1 MDVLASLAHGFEVA
15 LTPLNLFL
23 AFSGAFLGTL
33 IGALPGIGPVN
44 GVAILIPIA
53 YALKLPPESALILLA
68 GVYYGAEY
76 GGRISSILL
85 NVPGDAGAVIT
96 TLDGY
101 PMAQKGKAGEALA
114 LSAISSF
121 IGGTLAVIGLT
132 LFAPYLAEWAIK
144 FGPAEYFALMVFA
157 FSTLASLAGKNPVKA
172 LIASVF
178 GLMLATVGID
188 PGSGVPR
195 FTFGE
200 MKLYDGVDFL
210 VVAIGLFAISE
221 VLTMME
227 HSYLG
232 TAQKIKVQTAL
243 VSFKTFMYSLWSIL
257 RSSLIGFFI
266 GVLPGA
272 GASIASAVAYT
283 TEKRLVDREGTFGT
297 GDPRGVAAP
306 EAANNAASGG
316 AMVPMLT
323 LGVPGSGTTAV
334 LLGALMMFNVTPGPL
349 IFEQRPE
356 IVWGLIASMYIGNV
370 MLLVL
375 NLPLVGLF
383 ARILTIPRWF
393 LVPAIAA
400 LSFVG
405 VYAVNNSAF
414 DLLFMTGIGVVGYLM
429 RKAGFPLAP
438 VILGLVLGRLMEVN
452 LRRALA
458 ISGGDWSIL
467 YASTLSKTLW
477 ALAILSL
484 LFPYLVSL
492 LGSRKQAVTLDE

>member
-1 MDVLASLAHGFEVA
+1 MDVLSQLAHGFSIA
-15 LTPLNLFL
+15 LTPLNLGL
-23 AFSGAFLGTL
+23 AFAGAFLGTL

-101 PMAQKGKAGEALA
+101 PLAQKGKAGEALA
-114 LSAISSF
+114 LSALSSF
-121 IGGTLAVIGLT
+121 IGGTLSVIGLT
-132 LFAPYLAEWAIK
+132 LFAPLLAQWAIR

-157 FSTLASLAGKNPVKA
+157 FTTLSSLAGKRPVKA
-172 LIASVF
+172 LASSVF
-178 GLMLATVGID
+178 GLMLATVGLD

-195 FTFGE
+195 FTFGQL
-200 MKLYDGVDFL
+200 KLFDGVDFL
-210 VVAIGLFAISE
+210 IVAIGLFAISE
-221 VLTMME
+221 VLVLME
-227 HSYLG
+227 KTFLG
-232 TAQKIKVQTAL
+232 QAAAIRVETTL
-243 VSFKTFMYSLWSIL
+243 VSLKTFMTSLWSIL
-257 RSSLIGFFI
+257 RGAAIGFFI

-272 GASIASAVAYT
+272 GASIASAIAYT
-283 TEKRLVDREGTFGT
+283 TEKRLVDREGTFGQ

-349 IFEQRPE
+349 IFQNRPE
-356 IVWGLIASMYIGNV
+356 VVWGLIASMYIGNL

-375 NLPLVGLF
+375 NLPLVGVF

-393 LVPAIAA
+393 LVPAIAV

-414 DLLFMTGIGVVGYLM
+414 DLLLMTGIGVWGYLM
-429 RKAGFPLAP
+429 RKFGFPLAP
-438 VILGLVLGRLMEVN
+438 MILGLVLGRLMEVN

-458 ISGGDWSIL
+458 ISGGDWTIL
-467 YASTLSKTLW
+467 FSSPIAQGLW
-477 ALAILSL
+477 ILAALSL
-484 LFPYLVSL
+484 LFPWLVGRL
-492 LGSRKQAVTLDE
+492 AKPR

>member
-1 MDVLASLAHGFEVA
+1 MDVLAQLAHGFEVA
-15 LTPLNLFL
+15 LAPLNLFL
-23 AFSGAFLGTL
+23 AFAGAFLGTL

-114 LSAISSF
+114 LSALSSF

-132 LFAPYLAEWAIK
+132 LFAPYLAEWAIR

-157 FSTLASLAGKNPVKA
+157 FTTLASLAGRNPVKA

-200 MKLYDGVDFL
+200 LKLYDGVDFL

-221 VLTMME
+221 VLTLME
-227 HSYLG
+227 HTFLG
-232 TAQKIKVQTAL
+232 TATRVKVETAL
-243 VSFKTFMYSLWSIL
+243 VSLKTFMGSLWTIL

-306 EAANNAASGG
+306 EATKNPTSAGS
-316 AMVPMLT
+316 MVPMLP
-323 LGVPGSGTTAV
+323 LGVLGSGTTAV

-375 NLPLVGLF
+375 NLPLVGWF
-383 ARILTIPRWF
+383 ARILTVPRWF

-400 LSFVG
+400 LSFIG

-438 VILGLVLGRLMEVN
+438 VILGLVLGRLMEIN

-458 ISGGDWSIL
+458 ISGGDYTIL
-467 YASTLSKTLW
+467 YASPLSKVLW

-484 LFPYLVSL
+484 FFPWLAGRFAARRVPE
-492 LGSRKQAVTLDE
+492 GE

>member
-1 MDVLASLAHGFEVA
+1 MDVLSQLAHGFEIA
-15 LTPLNLFL
+15 LTPLNLGL
-23 AFSGAFLGTL
+23 ALAGAFLGTL

-114 LSAISSF
+114 LSALASF

-132 LFAPYLAEWAIK
+132 LFAPLLAEWAIR

-157 FSTLASLAGKNPVKA
+157 FTTLSSLAGRNPAKA
-172 LIASVF
+172 LAASVF
-178 GLMLATVGID
+178 GLMLATVGLD
-188 PGSGVPR
+188 PGSGLPR
-195 FTFGE
+195 FTFGQL
-200 MKLYDGVDFL
+200 KLYDGVDFL
-210 VVAIGLFAISE
+210 IVAIGLFAISE
-221 VLTMME
+221 VLVLME
-227 HSYLG
+227 KSHLG
-232 TAQKIKVQTAL
+232 EAARMRVETTL
-243 VSFKTFMYSLWSIL
+243 VPLKTFLASLWSIL
-257 RSSLIGFFI
+257 RGAVIGFFI

-283 TEKRLVDREGTFGT
+283 TEKRLVDREGSFGQ

-306 EAANNAASGG
+306 EAANNAAAGG

-349 IFEQRPE
+349 IFKERPE
-356 IVWGLIASMYIGNV
+356 VVWGLIASMYIGNL

-393 LVPAIAA
+393 LIPAIAG

-414 DLLFMTGIGVVGYLM
+414 DLLFMTGIGVWGYLM
-429 RKAGFPLAP
+429 RKFGFPLAP
-438 VILGLVLGRLMEVN
+438 MILGLVLGRLMEVN

-458 ISGGDWSIL
+458 ISGGDWEIL
-467 YASTLSKTLW
+467 FASPIAQVLW
-477 ALAILSL
+477 VLALVSL
-484 LFPYLVSL
+484 LFPWLV
-492 LGSRKQAVTLDE
+492 GRFARAR

>member
-1 MDVLASLAHGFEVA
+1 MDVLSQLAHGFSVA
-15 LTPLNLFL
+15 LTPLNLGL
-23 AFSGAFLGTL
+23 AFAGAFLGTL

-53 YALKLPPESALILLA
+53 YALKLPAESALILLA

-101 PMAQKGKAGEALA
+101 PMAQKGRAGEALA
-114 LSAISSF
+114 LSALSSF
-121 IGGTLAVIGLT
+121 IGGTLSVIGLT
-132 LFAPYLAEWAIK
+132 LFAPLLAQWAIR

-157 FSTLASLAGKNPVKA
+157 FTTLSSLAGKSPVKA
-172 LIASVF
+172 LASSVF
-178 GLMLATVGID
+178 GLMLATVGLD

-195 FTFGE
+195 YTFGQL
-200 MKLYDGVDFL
+200 KLYDGVDFL
-210 VVAIGLFAISE
+210 IVAIGLFAISE
-221 VLTMME
+221 VLVLME
-227 HSYLG
+227 ETFLGRG
-232 TAQKIKVQTAL
+232 TAIRVATTL
-243 VSFKTFMYSLWSIL
+243 VSLKTFLASLWSIL
-257 RSSLIGFFI
+257 RGAVIGFFI

-272 GASIASAVAYT
+272 GASIASAIAYT
-283 TEKRLVDREGTFGT
+283 TEKRLVDREGTFGQ

-306 EAANNAASGG
+306 EAANNAAAGG

-349 IFEQRPE
+349 IFENRPE
-356 IVWGLIASMYIGNV
+356 VVWGLIASMYIGNV

-375 NLPLVGLF
+375 NLPLVGVF

-400 LSFVG
+400 LSFIG
-405 VYAVNNSAF
+405 VYAVNNSPF
-414 DLLFMTGIGVVGYLM
+414 DLLFMTGIGIWGYLM
-429 RKAGFPLAP
+429 RKFGFPLAP
-438 VILGLVLGRLMEVN
+438 MILGLVLGRLMEVN

-458 ISGGDWSIL
+458 ISGGDWAVL
-467 YASTLSKTLW
+467 FASPIAQVLW
-477 ALAILSL
+477 VLAGLSL
-484 LFPYLVSL
+484 LFPWFVGRLA
-492 LGSRKQAVTLDE
+492 RRR

>member
-1 MDVLASLAHGFEVA
+1 LDVLAQLAHGFAVA
-15 LTPLNLFL
+15 LTPLNLAL
-23 AFSGAFLGTL
+23 AFAGAFLGTL

-114 LSAISSF
+114 LSALSSF
-121 IGGTLAVIGLT
+121 IGGTLSVVGLT
-132 LFAPYLAEWAIK
+132 LFAPLLAQWAIR

-157 FSTLASLAGKNPVKA
+157 FTTLASLAGRSPVKA
-172 LIASVF
+172 LASSVF
-178 GLMLATVGID
+178 GLMLATVGLD

-195 FTFGE
+195 FTFGQL
-200 MKLYDGVDFL
+200 KLYDGVDFL
-210 VVAIGLFAISE
+210 IVAIGLFAISE
-221 VLTMME
+221 VLVLME
-227 HSYLG
+227 QTFLG
-232 TAQKIKVQTAL
+232 RGGAIRVETTL
-243 VSFKTFMYSLWSIL
+243 VSLKTFLASLWSIL
-257 RSSLIGFFI
+257 RGAAIGFFI

-272 GASIASAVAYT
+272 GASIASAIAYT
-283 TEKRLVDREGTFGT
+283 TEKRLVDREGTFGQ

-306 EAANNAASGG
+306 EAANNAAAGG

-349 IFEQRPE
+349 IFQNRPE
-356 IVWGLIASMYIGNV
+356 VVWGLIASMYIGNL

-375 NLPLVGLF
+375 NLPLVGVF
-383 ARILTIPRWF
+383 ARILAIPRWF
-393 LVPAIAA
+393 LVPAIAT

-414 DLLFMTGIGVVGYLM
+414 DLLFMTGIGVWGYLM
-429 RKAGFPLAP
+429 RKFGFPLAP
-438 VILGLVLGRLMEVN
+438 MILGLVLGRLMEVN

-458 ISGGDWSIL
+458 ISGGDWGIL
-467 YASTLSKTLW
+467 FSSPIAKVLW
-477 ALAILSL
+477 ILALLSL
-484 LFPYLVSL
+484 FFPWLVGRL
-492 LGSRKQAVTLDE
+492 AKAR

>member
-1 MDVLASLAHGFEVA
+1 MDVLSQLAHGFSVA
-15 LTPLNLFL
+15 LTPLNLGL
-23 AFSGAFLGTL
+23 AFAGAFLGTL

-53 YALKLPPESALILLA
+53 YALKLPAESALILLA

-101 PMAQKGKAGEALA
+101 PMAQKGRAGEALA
-114 LSAISSF
+114 LSALSSF
-121 IGGTLAVIGLT
+121 IGGTLSVIGLT
-132 LFAPYLAEWAIK
+132 LFAPLLAQWAIR

-157 FSTLASLAGKNPVKA
+157 FTTLSSLAGKSPVKA
-172 LIASVF
+172 LASSVF
-178 GLMLATVGID
+178 GLMLATVGLD

-195 FTFGE
+195 YTFGQL
-200 MKLYDGVDFL
+200 KLYDGVDFL
-210 VVAIGLFAISE
+210 IVAIGLFAISE
-221 VLTMME
+221 VLVLME
-227 HSYLG
+227 GTFLGRG
-232 TAQKIKVQTAL
+232 TAIRVATTL
-243 VSFKTFMYSLWSIL
+243 VSLKTFLASLWSIL
-257 RSSLIGFFI
+257 RGAVIGFFI

-272 GASIASAVAYT
+272 GASIASAIAYT
-283 TEKRLVDREGTFGT
+283 TEKRLVDREGTFGQ

-306 EAANNAASGG
+306 EAANNAAAGG

-349 IFEQRPE
+349 IFENRPE
-356 IVWGLIASMYIGNV
+356 VVWGLIASMYIGNV

-375 NLPLVGLF
+375 NLPLVGVF

-400 LSFVG
+400 LSFIG
-405 VYAVNNSAF
+405 VYAVNNSPF
-414 DLLFMTGIGVVGYLM
+414 DLLFMTGIGIWGYLM
-429 RKAGFPLAP
+429 RKFGFPLAP
-438 VILGLVLGRLMEVN
+438 MILGLVLGRLMEVN

-458 ISGGDWSIL
+458 ISGGDWAVL
-467 YASTLSKTLW
+467 FASPIAQVLW
-477 ALAILSL
+477 VLAGLSL
-484 LFPYLVSL
+484 LFPWFVGRLA
-492 LGSRKQAVTLDE
+492 RRR

>member
-1 MDVLASLAHGFEVA
+1 MDVFSQLVHGFEVA
-15 LTPLNLFL
+15 LTPLNLGL
-23 AFSGAFLGTL
+23 ALAGAFLGTL

-114 LSAISSF
+114 LSALASF

-132 LFAPYLAEWAIK
+132 LFAPLLAEWAIR

-157 FSTLASLAGKNPVKA
+157 FTTLSSLAGRNPAKA
-172 LIASVF
+172 LASSVF
-178 GLMLATVGID
+178 GLMLATVGLD

-195 FTFGE
+195 FTFGQL
-200 MKLYDGVDFL
+200 KLYDGVDFL
-210 VVAIGLFAISE
+210 IVAIGLFAISE
-221 VLTMME
+221 VLVLME
-227 HSYLG
+227 KGHLG
-232 TAQKIKVQTAL
+232 EATRMRVETTL
-243 VSFKTFMYSLWSIL
+243 VSLKTFLASLGSIL
-257 RSSLIGFFI
+257 RGSVIGFFI

-283 TEKRLVDREGTFGT
+283 TEKRLVDREGSFGQ

-306 EAANNAASGG
+306 EAANNAAAGG

-349 IFEQRPE
+349 IFQERPE
-356 IVWGLIASMYIGNV
+356 VVWGLIASMYIGNL

-393 LVPAIAA
+393 LTPAIAG

-405 VYAVNNSAF
+405 VYAVNNSTF
-414 DLLFMTGIGVVGYLM
+414 DLLFMTGIGVWGYLM
-429 RKAGFPLAP
+429 RKFGFPLAP
-438 VILGLVLGRLMEVN
+438 MILGLVLGRLMEVN

-458 ISGGDWSIL
+458 ISGGDWGIL
-467 YASTLSKTLW
+467 FSSPIAQVLW
-477 ALAILSL
+477 VLALVSL
-484 LFPYLVSL
+484 LFPWLV
-492 LGSRKQAVTLDE
+492 GRFAKPR

>member
-1 MDVLASLAHGFEVA
+1 MDVFSQLAHGFSIA
-15 LTPLNLFL
+15 LTPLNLGL
-23 AFSGAFLGTL
+23 AFAGAFLGTL

-114 LSAISSF
+114 LSALSSF
-121 IGGTLAVIGLT
+121 IGGTLSVIGLT
-132 LFAPYLAEWAIK
+132 LFAPLLAQWAIR

-157 FSTLASLAGKNPVKA
+157 FTTLSSLAGKSPVKA
-172 LIASVF
+172 LASSVF
-178 GLMLATVGID
+178 GLMLATVGLD

-195 FTFGE
+195 FTFGQL
-200 MKLYDGVDFL
+200 KLYDGVDFL
-210 VVAIGLFAISE
+210 IVAIGLFAISE
-221 VLTMME
+221 VLVLME
-227 HSYLG
+227 ETFLG
-232 TAQKIKVQTAL
+232 RRAAIRVEATR
-243 VSFKTFMYSLWSIL
+243 VSLKTFLASLWSIL
-257 RSSLIGFFI
+257 RGAAIGFFI

-272 GASIASAVAYT
+272 GASIASAIAYT
-283 TEKRLVDREGTFGT
+283 TEKRLVDREGTFGQ

-334 LLGALMMFNVTPGPL
+334 LLGALMMFNITPGPL
-349 IFEQRPE
+349 IFQNRPE
-356 IVWGLIASMYIGNV
+356 VVWGLIASMYIGNV

-375 NLPLVGLF
+375 NLPLVGVF
-383 ARILTIPRWF
+383 ARILSIPRWF
-393 LVPAIAA
+393 LVPAIAT

-414 DLLFMTGIGVVGYLM
+414 DLLFMTGIGVWGYLM
-429 RKAGFPLAP
+429 RKFGFPLAP
-438 VILGLVLGRLMEVN
+438 MILGLVLGRLMEVN

-458 ISGGDWSIL
+458 ISGGDWAIL
-467 YASTLSKTLW
+467 FSSPIAQALWGLS
-477 ALAILSL
+477 ALSL
-484 LFPYLVSL
+484 LFPWLVA
-492 LGSRKQAVTLDE
+492 RWARRR

>member
-1 MDVLASLAHGFEVA
+1 MDVLSQLAHGFAVA
-15 LTPLNLFL
+15 LTPLNLGL
-23 AFSGAFLGTL
+23 AFAGAFLGTL

-114 LSAISSF
+114 LSALSSF
-121 IGGTLAVIGLT
+121 IGGTLSVIGLT
-132 LFAPYLAEWAIK
+132 LFAPLLAQWAIR

-157 FSTLASLAGKNPVKA
+157 FTTLASLAGKSPVKA
-172 LIASVF
+172 LASSVF
-178 GLMLATVGID
+178 GLMLATVGLD

-195 FTFGE
+195 FTFGQL
-200 MKLYDGVDFL
+200 KLYDGVDFL
-210 VVAIGLFAISE
+210 IVAIGLFAISE
-221 VLTMME
+221 VLVLME
-227 HSYLG
+227 ETFRG
-232 TAQKIKVQTAL
+232 GGRRIRVETTL
-243 VSFKTFMYSLWSIL
+243 VPLKTFLASLWSIL
-257 RSSLIGFFI
+257 RGAAIGFFI

-272 GASIASAVAYT
+272 GASIASAIAYT
-283 TEKRLVDREGTFGT
+283 TEKRLVDREGGFGR

-306 EAANNAASGG
+306 EAANNAAAGG

-349 IFEQRPE
+349 IFQNRPE
-356 IVWGLIASMYIGNV
+356 VVWGLIASMYIGNL

-375 NLPLVGLF
+375 NLPLVGVF
-383 ARILTIPRWF
+383 ARILAIPRWF
-393 LVPAIAA
+393 LVPAIAT

-405 VYAVNNSAF
+405 VYAVNNSGF
-414 DLLFMTGIGVVGYLM
+414 DLLFMTGIGVWGYLM
-429 RKAGFPLAP
+429 RKFGFPLAP
-438 VILGLVLGRLMEVN
+438 MILGLVLGRLMEVN

-467 YASTLSKTLW
+467 FSSPIANALW
-477 ALAILSL
+477 ALAVVSL
-484 LFPYLVSL
+484 LFPWLVGRLSK
-492 LGSRKQAVTLDE
+492 RR

>member
-1 MDVLASLAHGFEVA
+1 VDVLSQLAHGFEIA
-15 LTPLNLFL
+15 LTPLNLGL
-23 AFSGAFLGTL
+23 ALAGAFLGTL

-114 LSAISSF
+114 LSALASF

-132 LFAPYLAEWAIK
+132 LFAPLLAEWAIR

-157 FSTLASLAGKNPVKA
+157 FTTLSSLAGRNPAKA
-172 LIASVF
+172 LAASVF
-178 GLMLATVGID
+178 GLMLATVGLD
-188 PGSGVPR
+188 PGSGLPR
-195 FTFGE
+195 FTFGQL
-200 MKLYDGVDFL
+200 KLYDGVDFL
-210 VVAIGLFAISE
+210 IVAIGLFAISE
-221 VLTMME
+221 VLVLME
-227 HSYLG
+227 KSHLG
-232 TAQKIKVQTAL
+232 EAARMRVETTL
-243 VSFKTFMYSLWSIL
+243 VPLKTFLASLWSIL
-257 RSSLIGFFI
+257 RGAVIGFFI

-283 TEKRLVDREGTFGT
+283 TEKRLVDREGSFGQ

-306 EAANNAASGG
+306 EAANNAAAGG

-349 IFEQRPE
+349 IFKERPE
-356 IVWGLIASMYIGNV
+356 VVWGLIASMYIGNL

-393 LVPAIAA
+393 LIPAIAG

-414 DLLFMTGIGVVGYLM
+414 DLLFMTGIGVWGYLM
-429 RKAGFPLAP
+429 RKFGFPLAP
-438 VILGLVLGRLMEVN
+438 MILGLVLGRLMEVN

-458 ISGGDWSIL
+458 ISGGDWEIL
-467 YASTLSKTLW
+467 FASPIAQVLW
-477 ALAILSL
+477 VLALVSL
-484 LFPYLVSL
+484 LFPWLV
-492 LGSRKQAVTLDE
+492 GRFARAR

>member
-1 MDVLASLAHGFEVA
+1 MDVFSQLAHGFEVA
-15 LTPLNLFL
+15 LTPLNLGL
-23 AFSGAFLGTL
+23 ALAGAFLGTL

-114 LSAISSF
+114 LSALASF

-132 LFAPYLAEWAIK
+132 LFAPLLAEWAIR

-157 FSTLASLAGKNPVKA
+157 FTTLSSLAGRNPAKA
-172 LIASVF
+172 LASSVF
-178 GLMLATVGID
+178 GLMLATVGLD

-195 FTFGE
+195 FTFGQL
-200 MKLYDGVDFL
+200 KLYDGVDFL
-210 VVAIGLFAISE
+210 IVAIGLFAISE
-221 VLTMME
+221 VLVLME
-227 HSYLG
+227 KGHLG
-232 TAQKIKVQTAL
+232 EATRMRVETTL
-243 VSFKTFMYSLWSIL
+243 VSLKTFLASLGSIL
-257 RSSLIGFFI
+257 RGSVIGFFI

-283 TEKRLVDREGTFGT
+283 TEKRLVDREGSFGQ

-306 EAANNAASGG
+306 EAANNAAAGG

-349 IFEQRPE
+349 IFQERPE
-356 IVWGLIASMYIGNV
+356 VVWGLIASMYIGNL

-393 LVPAIAA
+393 LTPAIAG

-405 VYAVNNSAF
+405 VYAVNNSTF
-414 DLLFMTGIGVVGYLM
+414 DLLFMTGIGVWGYLM
-429 RKAGFPLAP
+429 RKFGFPLAP
-438 VILGLVLGRLMEVN
+438 MILGLVLGRLMEVN

-458 ISGGDWSIL
+458 ISGGDWGIL
-467 YASTLSKTLW
+467 FSSPIAQVLW
-477 ALAILSL
+477 VLALVSL
-484 LFPYLVSL
+484 LFPWLV
-492 LGSRKQAVTLDE
+492 GRFAKPR

>member
-1 MDVLASLAHGFEVA
+1 VDVWHQLAGGFAVA
-15 LTPLNLFL
+15 LLPLNLAL
-23 AFSGAFLGTL
+23 AFAGAFLGTL

-101 PMAQKGKAGEALA
+101 PMAQKGRAGEALA
-114 LSAISSF
+114 LSALSSF
-121 IGGTLAVIGLT
+121 IGGTLSVIGLT
-132 LFAPYLAEWAIK
+132 LFAPALAGWAIR

-157 FSTLASLAGKNPVKA
+157 FTTLASLAGKDPVKA
-172 LIASVF
+172 LISSVF
-178 GLMLATVGID
+178 GLMLATVGLD
-188 PGSGVPR
+188 PGSGLPR

-200 MKLYDGVDFL
+200 LKLYDGIDFL

-221 VLTMME
+221 VLVLME
-227 HSYLG
+227 QSFLGSARQMRVTSTRVSLKVFLG
-232 TAQKIKVQTAL
+232 TIWT
-243 VSFKTFMYSLWSIL
+243 IL
-257 RSSLIGFFI
+257 RGSVIGFFI

-283 TEKRLVDREGTFGT
+283 TEKRLIDREGTFGQ

-306 EAANNAASGG
+306 EAANNAAAGG

-334 LLGALMMFNVTPGPL
+334 LLGALMMFNVTPGPM
-349 IFEQRPE
+349 IFQQRPE
-356 IVWGLIASMYIGNV
+356 VVWGLIASMYIGNL

-375 NLPLVGLF
+375 NLPLVGVF
-383 ARILTIPRWF
+383 ARILTVPRWF
-393 LVPAIAA
+393 LIPAIVT

-414 DLLFMTGIGVVGYLM
+414 DLLFMTGIGVWGYLM
-429 RKAGFPLAP
+429 RKFGFPLAP
-438 VILGLVLGRLMEVN
+438 MILGLVLGHLMEVN

-458 ISGGDWSIL
+458 ISGGDVGFLFQSPIAIALWL
-467 YASTLSKTLW
+467 LSV
-477 ALAILSL
+477 LSL
-484 LFPYLVSL
+484 FLPFLVAR
-492 LGSRKQAVTLDE
+492 LGRGRA

>member
-1 MDVLASLAHGFEVA
+1 MDVLSQLAHGFSVA
-15 LTPLNLFL
+15 LTPLNLGL
-23 AFSGAFLGTL
+23 AFAGAFLGTL

-53 YALKLPPESALILLA
+53 YALKLPAESALILLA

-101 PMAQKGKAGEALA
+101 PMAQKGRAGEALA
-114 LSAISSF
+114 LSALSSF
-121 IGGTLAVIGLT
+121 IGGTLSVIGLT
-132 LFAPYLAEWAIK
+132 LFAPLLAQWAIR

-157 FSTLASLAGKNPVKA
+157 FTTLSSLAGKSPVKA
-172 LIASVF
+172 LASSVF
-178 GLMLATVGID
+178 GLMLATVGLD

-195 FTFGE
+195 YTFGQL
-200 MKLYDGVDFL
+200 KLYDGVDFL
-210 VVAIGLFAISE
+210 IVAIGLFAISE
-221 VLTMME
+221 VLVLME
-227 HSYLG
+227 ETFLG
-232 TAQKIKVQTAL
+232 RGAAIRVETTL
-243 VSFKTFMYSLWSIL
+243 VSLKTFLASLWSIL
-257 RSSLIGFFI
+257 RGAVIGFFI

-272 GASIASAVAYT
+272 GASIASAIAYT
-283 TEKRLVDREGTFGT
+283 TEKRLVDREGTFGQ

-306 EAANNAASGG
+306 EAANNAAAGG

-349 IFEQRPE
+349 IFENRPE
-356 IVWGLIASMYIGNV
+356 VVWGLIASMYIGNV

-375 NLPLVGLF
+375 NLPLVGVF

-400 LSFVG
+400 LSFIG
-405 VYAVNNSAF
+405 VYAVNNSPF
-414 DLLFMTGIGVVGYLM
+414 DLLFMTGIGIWGYLM
-429 RKAGFPLAP
+429 RKFGFPLAP
-438 VILGLVLGRLMEVN
+438 MILGLVLGRLMEVN

-458 ISGGDWSIL
+458 ISGGDWAVL
-467 YASTLSKTLW
+467 FASPIAQVLW
-477 ALAILSL
+477 VLAGLSL
-484 LFPYLVSL
+484 LFPWFVGRLA
-492 LGSRKQAVTLDE
+492 RRR

>member
-1 MDVLASLAHGFEVA
+1 VDVLTQLAHGFEVA
-15 LTPLNLFL
+15 LAPLNLFL
-23 AFSGAFLGTL
+23 AFAGAFLGTL

-114 LSAISSF
+114 LSALSSF

-132 LFAPYLAEWAIK
+132 LFAPLLAEWAIR

-157 FSTLASLAGKNPVKA
+157 FTTLASLAGKNPAKA
-172 LIASVF
+172 LVASIF

-200 MKLYDGVDFL
+200 LKLYDGVDFL

-221 VLTMME
+221 VLTLME
-227 HSYLG
+227 HSFLG
-232 TAQKIKVQTAL
+232 TAQRVKVETAL
-243 VSFKTFMYSLWSIL
+243 VSMKTFLTSLWSIL
-257 RSSLIGFFI
+257 RGSLIGFFI

-283 TEKRLVDREGTFGT
+283 TEKRLVDHEGSFGT

-349 IFEQRPE
+349 IFEQRSE
-356 IVWGLIASMYIGNV
+356 VVWGLIASMYIGNA

-375 NLPLVGLF
+375 NLPLVGWF
-383 ARILTIPRWF
+383 ARILTVPRWF
-393 LVPAIAA
+393 LVPSIAA
-400 LSFVG
+400 LSFIG

-438 VILGLVLGRLMEVN
+438 VILGLVLGRLMEIN

-458 ISGGDWSIL
+458 ISGGDCSIL
-467 YASTLSKTLW
+467 FASPLSKALW
-477 ALAILSL
+477 ALALLSL
-484 LFPYLVSL
+484 LFPWLVGR
-492 LGSRKQAVTLDE
+492 LGRRGR

>member
-1 MDVLASLAHGFEVA
+1 MDVLTQLAHGFSIA
-15 LTPLNLFL
+15 LTPLNLGL
-23 AFSGAFLGTL
+23 AFAGAFLGTL

-114 LSAISSF
+114 LSALSSF
-121 IGGTLAVIGLT
+121 IGGTLSVIGLT
-132 LFAPYLAEWAIK
+132 LFAPLLAQWAIR

-157 FSTLASLAGKNPVKA
+157 FTTLSSLAGKSPVKA
-172 LIASVF
+172 LASSVF
-178 GLMLATVGID
+178 GLMLATVGLD

-195 FTFGE
+195 FTFGQL
-200 MKLYDGVDFL
+200 KLYDGVDFL
-210 VVAIGLFAISE
+210 IVAIGLFAISE
-221 VLTMME
+221 VLVLME
-227 HSYLG
+227 QTFLG
-232 TAQKIKVQTAL
+232 RAAAIRVETTL
-243 VSFKTFMYSLWSIL
+243 VSLKTFLASLWSIL
-257 RSSLIGFFI
+257 RGAAIGFFI

-272 GASIASAVAYT
+272 GASIASAIAYT
-283 TEKRLVDREGTFGT
+283 TEKRLVDREGTFGQ

-349 IFEQRPE
+349 IFQNRPE
-356 IVWGLIASMYIGNV
+356 VVWGLIASMYIGNL

-375 NLPLVGLF
+375 NLPLVGVF

-414 DLLFMTGIGVVGYLM
+414 DLLFMTGIGVWGYLM
-429 RKAGFPLAP
+429 RKFGFPLAP
-438 VILGLVLGRLMEVN
+438 MILGLVLGRLMEVN

-458 ISGGDWSIL
+458 ISGGDWTIL
-467 YASTLSKTLW
+467 FSSPIAKVLW
-477 ALAILSL
+477 VLAALSL
-484 LFPYLVSL
+484 LFPWLVGRL
-492 LGSRKQAVTLDE
+492 AKRR